1 MIKLTRLDG
10 EPFILNAELIRYIE
24 SRPDTFVTLTSGER
38 MIVREPMDEVM
49 LRAVRYQQTKLL
61 FPAPVPSRAGGQQDL
76 AAKQET
82 A

>member
-24 SRPDTFVTLTSGER
+24 SRPDTFVTLTTGDR

-49 LRAVRYQQTKLL
+49 QRAVRYQQTKFLL
-61 FPAPVPSRAGGQQDL
+61 PPQPTVRGSAQR
-76 AAKQET
+76 ET
-82 A
+82 V